1 MNCFVDK
8 DNFIGDKPVRRF
20 FSFETEK
27 FISDITYKLV
37 GGNVIHFTAT
47 IETKVGKGLK
57 VYFHFPLRL
66 WQIR

>member
-1 MNCFVDK
+1 MDK
-8 DNFIGDKPVRRF
+8 DKISGDKPVRRF
-20 FSFETEK
+20 FFFVTLK
-27 FISDITYKLV
+27 LMSDISYKLV

-47 IETKVGKGLK
+47 IETKVGKDLK

>member
-8 DNFIGDKPVRRF
+8 DNFVGDKPVRRF
-20 FSFETEK
+20 FSFETRK
-27 FISDITYKLV
+27 FISHIENKLV

>member
-1 MNCFVDK
+1 MDK
-8 DNFIGDKPVRRF
+8 DKISGDKPVRRF
-20 FSFETEK
+20 FLFVTLK
-27 FISDITYKLV
+27 LMSDIIDKLV

-47 IETKVGKGLK
+47 IETKVGKDLK

>member
-1 MNCFVDK
+1 MDK
-8 DNFIGDKPVRRF
+8 GKISGDKPVRRF
-20 FSFETEK
+20 FLFVTLK
-27 FISDITYKLV
+27 LMSDITLRLV

-47 IETKVGKGLK
+47 IETKVGKDLK

>member
-8 DNFIGDKPVRRF
+8 DIIFGDKPVRRF
-20 FSFETEK
+20 FLFETQRYRSH
-27 FISDITYKLV
+27 SDNKLV

>member
-8 DNFIGDKPVRRF
+8 DNIFGDKPVRRF
-20 FSFETEK
+20 FLFETLNFVLE
-27 FISDITYKLV
+27 TVVKLV

-47 IETKVGKGLK
+47 IETKVGKDLK

>member
-1 MNCFVDK
+1 MDK
-8 DNFIGDKPVRRF
+8 DKIFGDKPVRRF
-20 FSFETEK
+20 FLFVTLK
-27 FISDITYKLV
+27 LMADIMFKLV

-47 IETKVGKGLK
+47 IETKVGKDLK

>member
-1 MNCFVDK
+1 MDK
-8 DNFIGDKPVRRF
+8 NKILGDKPVRSF
-20 FSFETEK
+20 FLFGTLK
-27 FISDITYKLV
+27 LLSDDMFNLV

-66 WQIR
+66 W

>member
-8 DNFIGDKPVRRF
+8 DIIFVDKPVRRF
-20 FSFETEK
+20 YLFETQK
-27 FISDITYKLV
+27 FNSHKGARLV

-47 IETKVGKGLK
+47 IETKVGKDLK

>member
-1 MNCFVDK
+1 MDK
-8 DNFIGDKPVRRF
+8 DKISGDKPVRRF
-20 FSFETEK
+20 FLFVTLK
-27 FISDITYKLV
+27 LMADIVDKLV

-47 IETKVGKGLK
+47 IETKVGKDLK

>member
-1 MNCFVDK
+1 MDK
-8 DNFIGDKPVRRF
+8 DKISGDKPVRRF
-20 FSFETEK
+20 FLFVTLK
-27 FISDITYKLV
+27 QMADIVVKLV

-47 IETKVGKGLK
+47 IETKVGKDLK

>member
-1 MNCFVDK
+1 MDK
-8 DNFIGDKPVRRF
+8 DKISGDKPVRSF
-20 FSFETEK
+20 FLFVTLK
-27 FISDITYKLV
+27 LMADIVVKLV

-47 IETKVGKGLK
+47 IETKVGKDLK

>member
-8 DNFIGDKPVRRF
+8 DIIFGDKPVRRF
-20 FSFETEK
+20 FLFETQK
-27 FISDITYKLV
+27 LISDIVSKLV

-66 WQIR
+66 WQIN

>member
-1 MNCFVDK
+1 MDK
-8 DNFIGDKPVRRF
+8 NKISGDKPVRRF
-20 FSFETEK
+20 FLFVTLK
-27 FISDITYKLV
+27 LMSDITLRLV

-47 IETKVGKGLK
+47 IETKVGKDLE

>member
-1 MNCFVDK
+1 MDK
-8 DNFIGDKPVRRF
+8 DKISGDKPVRRF
-20 FSFETEK
+20 FLFVTLK
-27 FISDITYKLV
+27 LMADIVVNLV

-47 IETKVGKGLK
+47 IETKVGKDLK

>member
-1 MNCFVDK
+1 MDK
-8 DNFIGDKPVRRF
+8 DKIFGDKPVRSF
-20 FSFETEK
+20 FLFGTLK
-27 FISDITYKLV
+27 LLSDGIFNLV

-47 IETKVGKGLK
+47 IETKVGKDLK

>member
-1 MNCFVDK
+1 MDK
-8 DNFIGDKPVRRF
+8 GKISGDKPVRRF
-20 FSFETEK
+20 FLFVTQKLRSH
-27 FISDITYKLV
+27 IIGRLV

-47 IETKVGKGLK
+47 IETKVGKDLK

>member
-1 MNCFVDK
+1 MDK
-8 DNFIGDKPVRRF
+8 DKISGDKPVRRF
-20 FSFETEK
+20 FLFVTLK
-27 FISDITYKLV
+27 LMSDTIGKLV

-47 IETKVGKGLK
+47 IETKVGKDLK

>member
-1 MNCFVDK
+1 VDK
-8 DNFIGDKPVRRF
+8 DIIFGDKPVRRF
-20 FSFETEK
+20 FFFETKK
-27 FISDITYKLV
+27 FRSHIGGRLV

-47 IETKVGKGLK
+47 IETKVGKDLK

>member
-1 MNCFVDK
+1 MDK
-8 DNFIGDKPVRRF
+8 DKISGDKPVRRF
-20 FSFETEK
+20 FLFVTLKLME
-27 FISDITYKLV
+27 DIVVKLV

-47 IETKVGKGLK
+47 IETKVGKDLK

>member
-8 DNFIGDKPVRRF
+8 DNFVGDKPVRRF
-20 FSFETEK
+20 FSFESQK
-27 FISDITYKLV
+27 FISDIYRRLV

-47 IETKVGKGLK
+47 IETIVGKDLK

-66 WQIR
+66 WQTR

>member
-1 MNCFVDK
+1 VDK
-8 DNFIGDKPVRRF
+8 NKILGDKPVRSF
-20 FSFETEK
+20 FLFGTLK
-27 FISDITYKLV
+27 FLSDGIFNLV

-66 WQIR
+66 W

>member
-1 MNCFVDK
+1 MDK
-8 DNFIGDKPVRRF
+8 DKIFGDKPVRSF
-20 FSFETEK
+20 FLFGTLK
-27 FISDITYKLV
+27 LLSDSMFNLV

>member
-1 MNCFVDK
+1 MDK
-8 DNFIGDKPVRRF
+8 DKISGDKPVRRF
-20 FSFETEK
+20 FLFVTLK
-27 FISDITYKLV
+27 LTADTVVKLV

-47 IETKVGKGLK
+47 IETKVGKDLK

>member
-1 MNCFVDK
+1 MCIRDRDK
-8 DNFIGDKPVRRF
+8 ISGDKPVRRF
-20 FSFETEK
+20 FLFVTLK
-27 FISDITYKLV
+27 LMADIVVKLV

-47 IETKVGKGLK
+47 IETKVGKDLK

>member
-1 MNCFVDK
+1 M
-8 DNFIGDKPVRRF
+8 DNDAPSGDNPVRRF
-20 FSFETEK
+20 FLFETRQML
-27 FISDITYKLV
+27 SDIDHRLV

-47 IETKVGKGLK
+47 IETKVGKDLK

>member
-1 MNCFVDK
+1 MDK
-8 DNFIGDKPVRRF
+8 DKIFGDKPVRRF
-20 FSFETEK
+20 FLFVTLK
-27 FISDITYKLV
+27 LMADIVVKLV

-47 IETKVGKGLK
+47 IETKVGKDLK

>member
-1 MNCFVDK
+1 MDK
-8 DNFIGDKPVRRF
+8 NKILGDKPVRSF
-20 FSFETEK
+20 FLFGTLK
-27 FISDITYKLV
+27 FLSDDIVNLV

-66 WQIR
+66 W